1 MMCQA
6 CGKHPAVTHV
16 KTITNGELSEFSL
29 CAECARRL
37 GYGNL
42 FAEGMARAIRKM
54 GYDKYSE
61 SIYHGRY
68 SQVLG
73 RGLGILELET
83 EAQERCRCGAT
94 WKEIVRTGRVGCP
107 ECYHTFYDRLVPVV
121 QRIHG
126 SVRHRGKVPGG
137 NLPSPAAPAEKGLLL
152 VKRRQ
157 LKEAIDAEKFE
168 DAAVL
173 RDEIRALEGSKDD

>member
-1 MMCQA
+1 M
-6 CGKHPAVTHV
+6 
-16 KTITNGELSEFSL
+16 
-29 CAECARRL
+29 
-37 GYGNL
+37 
-42 FAEGMARAIRKM
+42 
-54 GYDKYSE
+54 
-61 SIYHGRY
+61 
-68 SQVLG
+68 
-73 RGLGILELET
+73 
-83 EAQERCRCGAT
+83 
-94 WKEIVRTGRVGCP
+94 
-107 ECYHTFYDRLVPVV
+107 

>member
-29 CAECARRL
+29 CGECARRL

-42 FAEGMARAIRKM
+42 FAE
-54 GYDKYSE
+54 
-61 SIYHGRY
+61 
-68 SQVLG
+68 LG

-83 EAQERCRCGAT
+83 EAQERCWCGAT

-137 NLPSPAAPAEKGLLL
+137 NLPSPAVPAEKGLLL

>member
-6 CGKHPAVTHV
+6 CGKHPAITHV
-16 KTITNGELSEFSL
+16 KTITNGELAEFSI

-42 FAEGMARAIRKM
+42 FAE
-54 GYDKYSE
+54 
-61 SIYHGRY
+61 
-68 SQVLG
+68 LG
-73 RGLGILELET
+73 RGLGILGFQPESE
-83 EAQERCRCGAT
+83 ERCRCGAS
-94 WKEIVRTGRVGCP
+94 WEDIVRSGRVGCP

-126 SVRHRGKVPGG
+126 SAHHRGKAPGG
-137 NLPSPAAPAEKGLLL
+137 NLPRAEEPAEKGLLL

-173 RDEIRALEGSKDD
+173 RDEIRALEAGGHE

>member
-1 MMCQA
+1 MKKPRALAGVRKEEQIDMMCQA
-6 CGKHPAVTHV
+6 CGKRPAVTHV

-42 FAEGMARAIRKM
+42 FAE
-54 GYDKYSE
+54 
-61 SIYHGRY
+61 
-68 SQVLG
+68 LG
-73 RGLGILELET
+73 RGLGVLGFRAEE
-83 EAQERCRCGAT
+83 EERCVCGAS
-94 WKEIVRTGRVGCP
+94 WEDIVRSGHAGCP
-107 ECYHTFYDRLVPVV
+107 ECYHTFYDRLLHVV

-126 SVRHRGKVPGG
+126 SVRHRGKKPGG
-137 NLPSPAAPAEKGLLL
+137 NLPQAPAEKGLLL

-157 LKEAIDAEKFE
+157 LKEAVEAEKYE

-173 RDEIRALEGSKDD
+173 RDEIRALEAEHDGHDA

>member
-1 MMCQA
+1 MEKKGALGRIKSTFIGDRAFYQS
-6 CGKHPAVTHV
+6 VVSV

-42 FAEGMARAIRKM
+42 FAE
-54 GYDKYSE
+54 
-61 SIYHGRY
+61 
-68 SQVLG
+68 LG

>member
-1 MMCQA
+1 MKCQA

-16 KTITNGELSEFSL
+16 KTITNGELAEFSL

-42 FAEGMARAIRKM
+42 FAE
-54 GYDKYSE
+54 
-61 SIYHGRY
+61 
-68 SQVLG
+68 LG
-73 RGLGILELET
+73 RGLGILGLQP
-83 EAQERCRCGAT
+83 EAEERCRCGT
-94 WKEIVRTGRVGCP
+94 VWEDIVRTGRVGCP
-107 ECYHTFYDRLVPVV
+107 ECYRTFYDRLLPVV

-137 NLPSPAAPAEKGLLL
+137 NLPRPAAPAEKGMLL
-152 VKRRQ
+152 VKRQQ
-157 LKEAIDAEKFE
+157 LREAIDAEKFE

-173 RDEIRALEGSKDD
+173 RDEIRALEGKTE